1 MIRPGS
7 GGRPPIPR
15 EVVDRLYEQ
24 ARRLDP
30 GARAAFVKTAT
41 RETAEL
47 RDEVLSLLGEADA
60 AEKFFECLSDVM
72 PARAPHAS
80 SPDLSIGLS
89 VGHYEILKWID
100 SGGMGTVYRARD
112 TRLERDVA
120 LKFLPPHLTSS
131 PEARERLLVEARAAA
146 ALEHPNVCTV
156 YEIGETAD
164 GRAFIAMALCL
175 GETLKER
182 LERGPLPPEDAI
194 MSATQIAR
202 GLAAAHAR
210 GIVHRDVKPGNVML
224 AIDGTVK
231 LLDFGLAKLA
241 DVTLTSP
248 GIHPGTIAY
257 MSPEQ
262 VRGDVLDPRTDLWS
276 LGVVLYEMLAGVRP
290 FRGGSDRLVR
300 QAILEDDPPPVS
312 TVRPEVPSRLG
323 QIVARLLR
331 KEREERYGSAVELLA
346 HLDPAQSGSRAVGD
360 VGFRRRWMPET
371 MSRRVALVA
380 AGVIAA
386 LAFLGVRA
394 IRDPDALVPA
404 TVERGGAAP
413 AIAVLP
419 FSAHGEEV
427 DVWREGMVDLLSM
440 GLDGAGGLRVI
451 DNRTLLARW
460 NESVG
465 NRAAD
470 LDLALEIARQTQ
482 ASYAVVGSVVA
493 AGSQLRFA
501 ADVYDLESGRPL
513 GQAVAEGSP
522 DSIFAL
528 VDRIAMQTLA
538 IVFQEDPD
546 DLPAIDLAAVTTTSL
561 PALKA
566 YLDGE
571 VHFRRTELP
580 AAIEAWEKAIR
591 ADTLFALAY
600 YGLAE
605 AYAWD
610 EGGNLGNP
618 GRGREM
624 LDRAHRLADRLPALE
639 AALVRTKSSRWNNEP
654 GSVAAVEA
662 VASQY
667 PDVAE
672 AWYNLAE
679 AYHHQPQAMRGPEE
693 TERAFR
699 RAAELQPASALYR
712 AHLLDL
718 AFLWQPDSARVAR
731 EVGAYVRLA
740 PQAAR
745 ARAGRV
751 AFALAYGDPAA
762 RARAR
767 EEVDSLDPEA
777 ATQTFEF
784 LRHPQTA
791 LEREALFPAIDRR
804 VEDSSRWI
812 VRMVRFHGLGTTDGR
827 VRRALATLDD
837 PGTPDVLRHCGPLH
851 LSSRGLPVPEAILE
865 ERLAATRAARPGP
878 EDKFWISC
886 AAGYAAERGRW
897 REYADLLARTE
908 EIVRREVAAGDSAS
922 ARQWQRALRAVEAHG
937 LWRRGQTEE
946 ALRAFESAL
955 GNDNFGWRVLWLVG
969 RLSYELGRLDQAERV
984 FRSLW
989 YWDGPPAQLYLG
1001 RIYERKGRTAEALE
1015 AHRFVLEAWRNADPE
1030 LEPLIDEARRAV
1042 TRLSVAEN

>member
-7 GGRPPIPR
+7 RRDPPVPR
-15 EVVDRLYEQ
+15 DVVDRLYEQ
-24 ARRLDP
+24 ARGLEP

-41 RETAEL
+41 GETPEL

-60 AEKFFECLSDVM
+60 AEEFFECLSEVM

-80 SPDLSIGLS
+80 IPDLSVGQS
-89 VGHYEILKWID
+89 VSHYEILKWIGA
-100 SGGMGTVYRARD
+100 GGMGTVYRARD
-112 TRLERDVA
+112 TRLEREVA

-146 ALEHPNVCTV
+146 ALEHANVCTV
-156 YEIGETAD
+156 YEIGETAN
-164 GRAFIAMALCL
+164 GRAFIAMAICQ
-175 GETLKER
+175 GESLRER
-182 LERGPLPPEDAI
+182 LERGPVAPEDAVTT
-194 MSATQIAR
+194 ATQIAR

-210 GIVHRDVKPGNVML
+210 GIVHRDIKPGNVML
-224 AIDGTVK
+224 AVDGTIK
-231 LLDFGLAKLA
+231 LLDFGLAKRG
-241 DVTLTSP
+241 DVTLTRAEV
-248 GIHPGTIAY
+248 HPGTIAY

-262 VRGDVLDPRTDLWS
+262 VRGDALDPRTDLWS
-276 LGVVLYEMLAGVRP
+276 LGVVLYEMLTGGRP
-290 FRGGSDRLVR
+290 FRGGGDQLVL
-300 QAILEDDPPPVS
+300 QAILKDDPPPVS
-312 TVRPEVPSRLG
+312 TVKPEIPARLG
-323 QIVARLLR
+323 RIVERLLR
-331 KEREERYGSAVELLA
+331 KEPGERYGSAVELLA
-346 HLDPAQSGSRAVGD
+346 DLDPAQSGSRTVSVG
-360 VGFRRRWMPET
+360 GRRRWMPET

-394 IRDPDALVPA
+394 LRDPDALVPA
-404 TVERGGAAP
+404 AVERGGAAP

-440 GLDGAGGLRVI
+440 GLDGAGGLRPI
-451 DNRTLLARW
+451 DSRTLLARW

-493 AGSQLRFA
+493 AGPQLRFA
-501 ADVYDLESGRPL
+501 ADVYDLESGQPL

-546 DLPAIDLAAVTTTSL
+546 DLPSIDLAAVTTTSL

-580 AAIEAWEKAIR
+580 AAIEAWEKAVR

-610 EGGNLGNP
+610 DGGNLGNP

-624 LDRAHRLADRLPALE
+624 LDRAHRLVDRLPALE

-731 EVGAYVRLA
+731 EVGAYLRLA

-767 EEVDSLDPEA
+767 EAVDSLDPEA

-784 LRHPQTA
+784 LRHPETA
-791 LEREALFPAIDRR
+791 LEREVLFPAIDRR
-804 VEDSSRWI
+804 VDDSSRWI

-827 VRRALATLDD
+827 VRQALATLDD
-837 PGTPDVLRHCGPLH
+837 PGTPEVLRHCGPLH

-865 ERLAATRAARPGP
+865 ERLAATRAVRPGP
-878 EDKFWISC
+878 EDEFWISC

-908 EIVRREVAAGDSAS
+908 EIVQRELAAGDSAS

-937 LWRRGQTEE
+937 LWRRGRTEE

-1001 RIYERKGRTAEALE
+1001 RIYEQQGRTAEALE
-1015 AHRFVLEAWRNADPE
+1015 AYRFVLEAWRNADPE

-1042 TRLSVAEN
+1042 TRLSGAED